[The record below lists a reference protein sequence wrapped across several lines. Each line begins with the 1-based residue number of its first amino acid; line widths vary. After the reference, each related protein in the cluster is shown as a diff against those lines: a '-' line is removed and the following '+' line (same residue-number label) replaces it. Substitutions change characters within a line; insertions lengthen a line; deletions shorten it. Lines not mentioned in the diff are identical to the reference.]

1 MPNIAWMRVGR
12 QQLESPDA
20 LCSKH
25 SHNKRTA
32 LRQVKAPPA
41 RSARRKESARS
52 LWPSRGVS
60 RAKEPQLCLSS
71 AWALLWGPPG
81 LEEGLPGRASPSET
95 GCYVKLYPHGP
106 RRLSAGQNLHGMLSK
121 TKDTPIDLQRANQTF
136 SDTWLP
142 TFALLRQAKP
152 TIRSKRVG
160 KEVSTL

>member
-1 MPNIAWMRVGR
+1 MRVGH

-25 SHNKRTA
+25 SQDKRTA
-32 LRQVKAPPA
+32 LSTLAGGG
-41 RSARRKESARS
+41 RSRHLRLEALDGGSRLEACGRRVASHVQKS
-52 LWPSRGVS
+52 
-60 RAKEPQLCLSS
+60 LSS
-71 AWALLWGPPG
+71 VSALPGPFFGGPPG

-95 GCYVKLYPHGP
+95 GCCVKLYPHGP
-106 RRLSAGQNLHGMLSK
+106 RRLSIGQNLHGMLSK
-121 TKDTPIDLQRANQTF
+121 TKDTPIDLQRANQIF

-160 KEVSTL
+160 KDVSTL